1 MHSGAGAGYY
11 LKPNISSSE
20 AQQLITA
27 LKGYVVFAS
36 MYEALGFALSL

>member
-1 MHSGAGAGYY
+1 MQSGAGAGNY

-27 LKGYVVFAS
+27 LKGYIVFAS
-36 MYEALGFALSL
+36 VYEALGFAVSL